1 MMFLIS
7 LWFFFPDFS
16 APLTNTVREEKADAQ
31 ASMYTPNSTSGNAHP
46 DASLSVLLATY
57 SGERRHGLS
66 AETSYDAQAL
76 WKETWTYRVW
86 EILNE
91 PGCKDI
97 LEVTTLCFKHGV
109 LLFWTAAL
117 EPWGLP
123 RLFLLKD
130 SSILVA
136 ALHLHTFTY
145 TISLWTLCKW
155 IRLDFL
161 TQFIQGSKL
170 SYIYR
175 YEAIVSTYL
184 SSLFK
189 RQFLMHFPVFIIH
202 SYFLSCSFLTFHLWM
217 MNK

>member
-1 MMFLIS
+1 MQHIHASAIKVVWECILKLKYSNLFSFPLQVEVTGRFSAEMWLVHMRTWCGAYDISSMMFLIS

-16 APLTNTVREEKADAQ
+16 APLTNTVREEKVDAQ

-76 WKETWTYRVW
+76 WQETWTYRVW

-109 LLFWTAAL
+109 LL
-117 EPWGLP
+117 
-123 RLFLLKD
+123 LL
-130 SSILVA
+130 
-136 ALHLHTFTY
+136 
-145 TISLWTLCKW
+145 
-155 IRLDFL
+155 
-161 TQFIQGSKL
+161 
-170 SYIYR
+170 
-175 YEAIVSTYL
+175 
-184 SSLFK
+184 
-189 RQFLMHFPVFIIH
+189 
-202 SYFLSCSFLTFHLWM
+202 
-217 MNK
+217 